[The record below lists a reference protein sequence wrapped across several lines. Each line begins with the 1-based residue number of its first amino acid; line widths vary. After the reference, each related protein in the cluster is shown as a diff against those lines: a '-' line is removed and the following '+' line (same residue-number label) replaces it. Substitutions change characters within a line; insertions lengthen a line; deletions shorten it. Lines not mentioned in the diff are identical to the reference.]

1 MYIMGYTYDMLAD
14 RDDPSNIQKHFQDEL
29 LALWP
34 VLKGS
39 LAEVRKPCIRQN
51 CTACARGD
59 KHAAFIWSFTEKG
72 RRRCMYVPAP
82 MVPLLR
88 QGLENGRKLDALLT
102 QLGPMLLR
110 QHRQERTAPSRR

>member
-1 MYIMGYTYDMLAD
+1 MAD
-14 RDDPSNIQKHFQDEL
+14 DSNRVSTLQKQFQSQL

-39 LAEVRKPCIRQN
+39 LAEVRKPCIRPN
-51 CTACARGD
+51 CAACACGD
-59 KHAAFIWSFTEKG
+59 KHPAFIWSFSEQG

-88 QGLENGRKLDALLT
+88 QGLENGRKLEALLT

-110 QHRQERTAPSRR
+110 QHRRERTSQPRS

>member
-1 MYIMGYTYDMLAD
+1 MPAD
-14 RDDPSNIQKHFQDEL
+14 HDLPSSIRKLFQDEL

-39 LAEVRKPCIRQN
+39 LAQVRKPCIRRN
-51 CTACARGD
+51 CAACARGD
-59 KHAAFIWSFTEKG
+59 KHAAFLWSFTEKG
-72 RRRCMYVPAP
+72 RRRCMYVPAQ

-88 QGLENGRKLDALLT
+88 QGLENGRKLEALLT

-110 QHRQERTAPSRR
+110 QHRQERTASPRR

>member
-1 MYIMGYTYDMLAD
+1 MYVMRYTYSMPAD
-14 RDDPSNIQKHFQDEL
+14 CDVSSNIQKLFQDEL

-39 LAEVRKPCIRQN
+39 LAEVRKPCIRPN
-51 CTACARGD
+51 CSACARGD

-72 RRRCMYVPAP
+72 RRRCMYVPAE

-88 QGLENGRKLDALLT
+88 QGLENGRKLEALLT
-102 QLGPMLLR
+102 QLGPLLLR
-110 QHRQERTAPSRR
+110 QHRQERTSSPRR

>member
-1 MYIMGYTYDMLAD
+1 MPAD
-14 RDDPSNIQKHFQDEL
+14 SDLPSNIQQYFQNQL
-29 LALWP
+29 RALWP

-51 CTACARGD
+51 CAACARGD
-59 KHAAFIWSFTEKG
+59 KHAAFILSFTEKG
-72 RRRCMYVPAP
+72 RRRCMYVPAE

-88 QGLENGRKLDALLT
+88 QGLENGRKLEALLT

-110 QHRQERTAPSRR
+110 QHRQERT

>member
-1 MYIMGYTYDMLAD
+1 MP
-14 RDDPSNIQKHFQDEL
+14 DDSNFASTLRQQFQSEI

-39 LAEVRKPCIRQN
+39 LAEVRKPCIRPH
-51 CTACARGD
+51 CAACACGD
-59 KHAAFIWSFTEKG
+59 KHPAFIWSFTEKG
-72 RRRCMYVPAP
+72 RRRCMYVPAE

-88 QGLENGRKLDALLT
+88 QGLENGRKLEALLT

-110 QHRQERTAPSRR
+110 QHRRERTHQPRS